1 MRLAWFSPVPP
12 VPSGIA
18 ACSAGLVAALG
29 AEHAIDVYVDEPVTR
44 LAPGTRSAHEFV
56 WRHRRDPYD
65 LTVYQLGNSSHHDF
79 LWPYLFRYPG
89 LAVLHDAHLHHA
101 RAAALLRTRRPGDY
115 RVEFAWNHPAARADL
130 AEVAVA
136 GFDNHLY
143 YAWPM
148 TRLVVEASRLTVVH
162 APSLAAGLN
171 EELPHARVE
180 AVRLGHGEP
189 VSDAQARAA
198 RTRMRQARGIQDDA
212 IVFGVFGGLTPEK
225 RIPQVLDAL
234 AAVIPYAPGV
244 HLLLAGAAAAHYD
257 AAADVRRRGLESR
270 VTITG
275 YLDTEAE
282 LTDAIAACDVSLNL
296 RWPTAREISG
306 PWLRALAAGRP
317 TVITD
322 LAHLAHVPSL
332 DPRTWRI
339 RSGSGMRN
347 AGSAH
352 LEERAGIRDPATIT
366 AVTVAI
372 DILDEDHS
380 LRLAMRRLAIDAA
393 LRAELG
399 AAGRRYWAEE
409 HSMPR
414 MVEDYRRALA
424 TAAARPS
431 PAGPLPPHLV
441 DDGGRVLRR
450 VLAECGL
457 ATDVWSRSPRAG
469 ESAREFLE

>member
-1 MRLAWFSPVPP
+1 
-12 VPSGIA
+12 
-18 ACSAGLVAALG
+18 
-29 AEHAIDVYVDEPVTR
+29 
-44 LAPGTRSAHEFV
+44 
-56 WRHRRDPYD
+56 
-65 LTVYQLGNSSHHDF
+65 
-79 LWPYLFRYPG
+79 
-89 LAVLHDAHLHHA
+89 
-101 RAAALLRTRRPGDY
+101 
-115 RVEFAWNHPAARADL
+115 
-130 AEVAVA
+130 
-136 GFDNHLY
+136 
-143 YAWPM
+143 
-148 TRLVVEASRLTVVH
+148 VH
-162 APSLAAGLN
+162 APSLAAVLN
-171 EELPHARVE
+171 EEFPHARVQ
-180 AVRLGHGEP
+180 AVRLGHGEA
-189 VSDAQARAA
+189 VSEAQARAA

-352 LEERAGIRDPATIT
+352 LEERAGIRDPGSGIRESGYSTLGMRGPGFGTRDSGLGTRPPHPDTITRGTPSDPASRIPHPDTIT

>member
-44 LAPGTRSAHEFV
+44 LAPATRSAHEFV
-56 WRHRRDPYD
+56 WRHRREPYD

-101 RAAALLRTRRPGDY
+101 RAAALLRTRRAGDY

-198 RTRMRQARGIQDDA
+198 RTRMRRARGIQDDA

-244 HLLLAGAAAAHYD
+244 HLLLAGAAAEHYD
-257 AAADVRRRGLESR
+257 SAADVRRRGLESR

-275 YLDTEAE
+275 YLGTEAE
-282 LTDAIAACDVSLNL
+282 LTDAIAGCDVSLNL

-322 LAHLAHVPSL
+322 LAHLAHVASL
-332 DPRTWRI
+332 DPRTWLVR
-339 RSGSGMRN
+339 R
-347 AGSAH
+347 GSAT
-352 LEERAGIRDPATIT
+352 RPDPESRIPNPDTVT
-366 AVTVAI
+366 PVTVAI

-399 AAGRRYWAEE
+399 AAGRRYWSEE

-424 TAAARPS
+424 TAAARPA
-431 PAGPLPPHLV
+431 PAGALPAHLV
-441 DDGGRVLRR
+441 NDGGRVLRR
-450 VLAECGL
+450 VLTECGL
-457 ATDVWSRSPRAG
+457 APDVWSRSPRAAA
-469 ESAREFLE
+469 SARGFLE